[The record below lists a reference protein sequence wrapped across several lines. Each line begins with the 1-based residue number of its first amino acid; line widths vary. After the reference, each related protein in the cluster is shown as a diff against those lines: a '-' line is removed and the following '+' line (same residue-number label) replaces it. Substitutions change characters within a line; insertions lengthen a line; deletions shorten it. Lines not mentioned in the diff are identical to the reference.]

1 MPDALLSIFNVCFL
15 VLLYLFFF
23 RVLRA
28 VWTEV
33 SSTSSL
39 PTEVDAPPSKRE
51 RRRAARAE
59 RPDRHA
65 VLEPEPASAG
75 PVALVALEPPPLA
88 GIDYALEDGMSIGR
102 APDAGISI
110 EDSFL
115 SQHHAELRWRDGG
128 WVIADLGS
136 TNGTYLN
143 NVKVDQM
150 ARLELG
156 DRLQVGNVIL
166 ELR

>member
-28 VWTEV
+28 VWSEV
-33 SSTSSL
+33 SSTDGSS
-39 PTEVDAPPSKRE
+39 VDTDASPSRRE

-59 RPDRHA
+59 RSDHSTPPEA
-65 VLEPEPASAG
+65 EPVG
-75 PVALVALEPPPLA
+75 PSVLVALEPPQLA
-88 GIDYALEDGMSIGR
+88 GIEYPLHDGLSMGR
-102 APDAGISI
+102 AADAGISI
-110 EDSFL
+110 EDSVL
-115 SQHHAELRWRDGG
+115 SQHHAELRWHDGG

-150 ARLELG
+150 ARIEPG